1 MPRTRRRVLA
11 LLSSLPFGGALCRLL
26 KPVSRAEAGE
36 QDVERTV
43 AAVADVMFP
52 GEGLPSATELGIHR
66 RVLETAELK
75 QQVAVG
81 VAWLDARAASVG
93 AADFASLDEA
103 RKLAM
108 LDAAFA
114 SRDDG
119 IQSFVMALRFH
130 IGTAYYSAPRIKSAF
145 AYTGPPQP
153 EGFPDF
159 QGPPA

>member
-11 LLSSLPFGGALCRLL
+11 LLSSLPFGGALCRLIE
-26 KPVSRAEAGE
+26 PVSRAAAGE
-36 QDVERTV
+36 PDVARAV

-52 GEGLPSATELGIHR
+52 GEGLPGAGELGIHR
-66 RVLETAELK
+66 RVLEMAELK
-75 QQVAVG
+75 EQIAKG

-103 RKLAM
+103 RKLAA
-108 LDAAFA
+108 LDLAFA

-119 IQSFVMALRFH
+119 IQSFVLAMRRH
-130 IGTAYYSAPRIKSAF
+130 IGTAYYQAPRIKSAF

-153 EGFPDF
+153 DGFPDF
-159 QGPPA
+159 QDPPA

>member
-26 KPVSRAEAGE
+26 EPVSRVEAAE
-36 QDVERTV
+36 QDVARAV
-43 AAVADVMFP
+43 AALADIMFP
-52 GEGLPSATELGIHR
+52 GEGLPSAGELGIHR
-66 RVLETAELK
+66 RVLEMSELK
-75 QQVAVG
+75 QQVVTG
-81 VAWLDARAASVG
+81 VAWLDARAAREG

-103 RKLAM
+103 HKLSV
-108 LDAAFA
+108 LDLAFA

-153 EGFPDF
+153 AGFPDF